1 MSQFHFI
8 QIGLLVFAFVNVT
21 CACTSFLGEIEV
33 RRDDVE
39 ALNNFKFKLSY
50 IFYI

>member
-21 CACTSFLGEIEV
+21 IEFV
-33 RRDDVE
+33 KVGHAQVFRRLRQDVMT
-39 ALNNFKFKLSY
+39 
-50 IFYI
+50 